1 MFNKLLNIFFPE
13 SCPLCQKPSLD
24 HRTAPICS
32 ECWQGMLPHSGS
44 GCEKCGRPFA
54 SGVSTTCADCIQSE
68 PLFENA
74 RSFGPYNGTLKKAIN
89 LFKYHGIKRLA
100 GPLSDVMHRV
110 SIPSVNTVIPVPLYK
125 RRLREREFNQSALLA
140 RHTAKHLGIQLALD
154 CLVKTRDTTPQV
166 GMNSRDRFKNIKKA
180 FIIKDSSVIRNRNAL
195 LVDDVFTTGATVRE
209 CSRVLKKA
217 GADNVYVITLAHGVM
232 D

>member
-1 MFNKLLNIFFPE
+1 
-13 SCPLCQKPSLD
+13 
-24 HRTAPICS
+24 
-32 ECWQGMLPHSGS
+32 MLPHSGS
-44 GCEKCGRPFA
+44 GCEKCGRPFV

-68 PLFENA
+68 PHFENA

-125 RRLREREFNQSALLA
+125 KRLREREFNQSALLA
-140 RHTAKHLGIQLALD
+140 KHTAKRLGIPLALD

-166 GMNSRDRFKNIKKA
+166 GMNSKDRFKNIKKA
-180 FIIKDSSVIRNRNAL
+180 FIINDSSVIRNRNAL

-209 CSRVLKKA
+209 CSRMLKKA